1 MLYRILLF
9 SVKPQH
15 ESAIG
20 IHTLHP
26 FARCL
31 CGPGSSSSMSDSLE
45 ADEPSDL
52 GFMCSPFYTAP
63 LPVAAHPVLASSH
76 LSHFLTHLTCTVP
89 FLLQGL
95 PLALSPLWGA
105 GSPHPLSPSSL
116 PSLWPQ
122 YVPGSSQ
129 QASPLVLAARCR
141 LLRFLTLWPVG
152 QRWTSPQPPSLSC
165 PRRLT

>member
-1 MLYRILLF
+1 MD
-9 SVKPQH
+9 
-15 ESAIG
+15 G
-20 IHTLHP
+20 ITNSMDKSLSN
-26 FARCL
+26 ARCL
-31 CGPGSSSSMSDSLE
+31 SGPGSFSSMSDSLE
-45 ADEPSDL
+45 AEEPSDP
-52 GFMCSPFYTAP
+52 GFMCSPFSTAP
-63 LPVAAHPVLASSH
+63 LPVAAHPALASSH
-76 LSHFLTHLTCTVP
+76 LSHFLTLLTCAVL

-95 PLALSPLWGA
+95 PLALGPLWGA

-116 PSLWPQ
+116 LSHWPQ

-129 QASPLVLAARCR
+129 QASPPVLAAGPR